1 MYIIY
6 VPFFIIVVVVDSK
19 NISLLVQRWLP
30 IESDEMPNMLKNL
43 ITKSE
48 AEL

>member
-1 MYIIY
+1 MALFLLVLLLLI
-6 VPFFIIVVVVDSK
+6 SK